1 MNKDLEK
8 QNFALKRQLESETL
22 LRVDLENKNKTL
34 REELEFKDQVH
45 QTVKIER
52 RASHSKRHLLFFVFQ
67 HLEQIKEQQRFD
79 VTRHDGVHQQ
89 YDDKLLLE
97 LQQLR
102 AQNDQEILLLRED
115 MAAQYEKRVRF
126 RSGRWSCQPWRLFRW
141 KIYRRPS
148 VVMWNKSRIIEPI

>member
-45 QTVKIER
+45 QTVKIEHR
-52 RASHSKRHLLFFVFQ
+52 SLPGRHFFFSFQ

-126 RSGRWSCQPWRLFRW
+126 RSVR
-141 KIYRRPS
+141 
-148 VVMWNKSRIIEPI
+148 